1 MLVNDA
7 LAAREIPPKGGDP
20 KGKIAVGVLLCV
32 VFALSALTAAIPPPG
47 LNSYTDEEIAS
58 GASLAVNSGDN
69 AWVLT
74 CAALVL
80 LMTPGLSFF
89 YGGMVDHKN
98 VLSTMYQS
106 FVAMGFVSL
115 LWVWIGFSL
124 AFGDSSQ
131 SNGIIGHPQT
141 YFMFNGV
148 GAAPHPN
155 PNLAPTISLTTF
167 AMFQLMFAIIT
178 PALISGSLAE
188 RINFNSW
195 MIFLC
200 VWHLLVYC
208 PLAHLAFH
216 PDGAFRRW
224 GVLDF
229 AGGTVIEMASGYSAL
244 AGAIFLGPRKNAV
257 NNNANIPFVL
267 LGTAL
272 FWFGWLGF
280 DAGSAGNAGPLA
292 GQAFATTNT
301 GAAAGMVTWILLDK
315 MMGRLP
321 SIVGACNGTVVGL
334 VALTPSCGWVT
345 VGGGMCIGCLAT
357 LICYFVGLAFH
368 GTLALLLLRGFL
380 CVCSVNYVLS
390 PYRSPACLVLFVPEL
405 SGVDDSLDVFTVHGL
420 GGTIGTSLPSPP
432 IPNSG

>member
-1 MLVNDA
+1 MSNNVEMVDGM
-7 LAAREIPPKGGDP
+7 AARSVPKADHT
-20 KGKIAVGVLLCV
+20 GKILVAFLLIF
-32 VFALSALTAAIPPPG
+32 VFVLSALTAAIPKPI
-47 LNSYTDEEIAS
+47 IAVGVDPAQLS
-58 GASLAVNSGDN
+58 AINNGDN

-74 CAALVL
+74 SAALVL
-80 LMTPGLSFF
+80 IMTPGLSFF

-124 AFGDSSQ
+124 SFGDSSQ
-131 SNGIIGHPQT
+131 SNGIIGHPAT
-141 YFMFNGV
+141 YFMFSGV
-148 GAAPHPN
+148 GAQPHPN
-155 PNLAPTISLTTF
+155 PLLAPTIPLITF

-188 RINFNSW
+188 RVNFNSW

-200 VWHLLVYC
+200 VWHILVYC

-229 AGGTVIEMASGYSAL
+229 AGGTVVEMASGYSAL
-244 AGAIFLGPRKNAV
+244 AGAIFLGKRNVRV
-257 NNNANIPFVL
+257 NSNANIPFVL

-280 DAGSAGNAGPLA
+280 DAGSACNAGPLA

-301 GAAAGMVTWILLDK
+301 GAAAGMVTWIFLDK
-315 MMGRLP
+315 LMGKLP
-321 SIVGACNGTVVGL
+321 SIVGACNGVVVGL
-334 VALTPSCGWVT
+334 VALTPSNGWVT
-345 VGGGMCIGCLAT
+345 VGGGMCIGCIAT
-357 LICYFVGLAFH
+357 LICYFVGTVF
-368 GTLALLLLRGFL
+368 
-380 CVCSVNYVLS
+380 N
-390 PYRSPACLVLFVPEL
+390 EL
-405 SGVDDSLDVFTVHGL
+405 SGIDDSLDVFTVHGL
-420 GGTIGTSLPSPP
+420 GGTIGFICTGIFCSLGANAAGADGLIYGNGLTLGKHLAVCCCI
-432 IPNSG
+432 IP